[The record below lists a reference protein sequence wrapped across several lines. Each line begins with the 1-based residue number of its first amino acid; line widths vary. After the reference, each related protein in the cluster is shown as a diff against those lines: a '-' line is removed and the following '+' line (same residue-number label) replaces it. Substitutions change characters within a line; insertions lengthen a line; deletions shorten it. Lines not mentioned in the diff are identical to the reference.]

1 MVNIN
6 GESGSHASDQSRRE
20 TGSQGAAG
28 IVGNITENIAE
39 TGKQRIEA
47 EKQAAAEHAN
57 RLAGVMER
65 TSEELNRGNF
75 ASLAGYTEQLASSLK
90 NFADG
95 LRYRSIEQLIDDT
108 RRAARRNPEL
118 FFLGS
123 IAAGVV
129 LARFLKAS
137 THGARMSSLED
148 TRAPGSASGA
158 AQWRS
163 APQAQMED
171 VHIHSTS
178 GTSTPGGSAVGSFAG
193 TKGE

>member
-1 MVNIN
+1 MANTN
-6 GESGSHASDQSRRE
+6 GESATHAGERVS
-20 TGSQGAAG
+20 G

-47 EKQAAAEHAN
+47 EKQAAAEQAN
-57 RLAGVMER
+57 RLAGVVER

-90 NFADG
+90 NLAEG
-95 LRYRSIEQLIDDT
+95 LRYRSLEQLIDDT

-129 LARFLKAS
+129 VARFLKAS
-137 THGARMSSLED
+137 QTRGSRPSSID
-148 TRAPGSASGA
+148 DAAAASGNRSA
-158 AQWRS
+158 AQWS
-163 APQAQMED
+163 GTPQAQMED
-171 VHIHSTS
+171 VHIRPTS
-178 GTSTPGGSAVGSFAG
+178 GTATSATEPTSSF
-193 TKGE
+193 TDRYDKKGE